1 MIFYGRKEEL
11 AVLKEQYASKGGFVV
26 IYGRRRIGKS
36 TLIKEFI
43 KNKTAFYFL
52 ATQEVDSANIAKFV
66 SLIADITK
74 NPLLKKARFESWED
88 VFSLIANYKPREKKV
103 IVIDEF
109 PYLVKNNSA
118 FPSVLQKV
126 WDENLKDKN
135 IMLILCGSLLGM
147 MKKHALAYDSP
158 LYGRRTCQ
166 INLRPLTFMECYS
179 AQSLGFAQACEQF
192 AVTGGVPKYVEFFEN
207 KKNLFEVLRKNVFN
221 RNGFLYEEPVYLL
234 SEEIQSPINYF
245 SIIRTIAN
253 GNHKIS
259 LISSQLGM
267 VGSKITPYLATL
279 IEQGFLEKRVPIT
292 EKNPEKSRKGLYFIT
307 DNFTRFWFRYVF
319 PQKSVLDFGNEQIA
333 IDEMNKDF
341 SEKFVAFV
349 YEDICKNIFT
359 ELCKKGK
366 IKFSPSKIGS
376 WWQNDINE
384 DTEIDVFAIDESKK
398 QIFIGECKYH
408 RKPIDIDV
416 FDALKNKCDSSAEL
430 QRHFL
435 KYKVIYGLFSKSGF
449 TKALLEENK
458 KSKNLILINECNY
471 INKISII

>member
-74 NPLLKKARFESWED
+74 NTLLKKARFESWED

-221 RNGFLYEEPVYLL
+221 RNGFLYEEPV
-234 SEEIQSPINYF
+234 
-245 SIIRTIAN
+245 
-253 GNHKIS
+253 
-259 LISSQLGM
+259 
-267 VGSKITPYLATL
+267 
-279 IEQGFLEKRVPIT
+279 
-292 EKNPEKSRKGLYFIT
+292 
-307 DNFTRFWFRYVF
+307 
-319 PQKSVLDFGNEQIA
+319 
-333 IDEMNKDF
+333 
-341 SEKFVAFV
+341 
-349 YEDICKNIFT
+349 
-359 ELCKKGK
+359 
-366 IKFSPSKIGS
+366 
-376 WWQNDINE
+376 
-384 DTEIDVFAIDESKK
+384 
-398 QIFIGECKYH
+398 
-408 RKPIDIDV
+408 
-416 FDALKNKCDSSAEL
+416 
-430 QRHFL
+430 
-435 KYKVIYGLFSKSGF
+435 
-449 TKALLEENK
+449 
-458 KSKNLILINECNY
+458 
-471 INKISII
+471 